1 MDEYGIIS
9 RKGIQRSLLIL
20 AVIGASLAGLTPAA
34 LSDDR
39 PADSEPF
46 VPLLDNSTAWE
57 RLPDCESGGGA
68 PLPDWARVLASSLP
82 YTTAAVL
89 ELDGTY
95 RASDEFDPRLRSRM
109 RYVAARAI
117 GSQYGMAYA
126 EADLRRAGGTDADLV
141 ALQGDRS
148 GLPAAERSALTFARK
163 MTVAAHSV
171 TDEEV
176 AGLIAHFGERRV
188 VAMVLQLAYANFL
201 DRLVLALGVRVE
213 EGGPLTS
220 RTYGFHALSE
230 PRGIPG
236 AARPADSSTQAD
248 DPVELPELESVFG
261 RDWKS
266 QLYDD
271 LQERLQGQKARA
283 GRVSIPDWETVR
295 DRLPP
300 GMYPPGREMKIRWSL
315 VVLGHQPQLGTAWLR
330 CLRVFGREAGFDRV
344 LGESMFWI
352 VTRSLQCFY

>member
-1 MDEYGIIS
+1 MDEYRIIS
-9 RKGIQRSLLIL
+9 RKGIEKSLLIPV
-20 AVIGASLAGLTPAA
+20 VISASLAGLTSAA

-39 PADSEPF
+39 PADSESF
-46 VPLLDNSTAWE
+46 VSLLDNIAAWE
-57 RLPDCESGGGA
+57 ELPDCESGRGE
-68 PLPDWARVLASSLP
+68 PLPNWARALASSLP

-95 RASDEFDPRLRSRM
+95 RSSDEFDPGLRSRM
-109 RYVAARAI
+109 RYVAARAV
-117 GSQYGMAYA
+117 GSKYGMAYA
-126 EADLRRAGGTDADLV
+126 EADLRRAGGTDADL
-141 ALQGDRS
+141 ARLQGDRS
-148 GLPAAERSALTFARK
+148 RLPAAERSALTFARK

-176 AGLIAHFGERRV
+176 AALITHFGERRV

-201 DRLVLALGVRVE
+201 DRLVLALGVPVE
-213 EGGPLTS
+213 EGGPLAP
-220 RTYGFHALSE
+220 RTYAFHALSD
-230 PRGIPG
+230 PGDIPH
-236 AARPADSSTQAD
+236 AERPADISTPPD

-261 RDWKS
+261 RDWTS
-266 QLYDD
+266 RLYDD
-271 LQERLQGQKARA
+271 LQERLERQKARA

-295 DRLPP
+295 DQLPA
-300 GMYPPGREMKIRWSL
+300 GMYPAGREMKIRWSL
-315 VVLGHQPQLGTAWLR
+315 VVLGHQPGLGSAWLR